1 MGQPLGF
8 RDVGRGHFAGYGLA
22 VGAGDIMARRRGQVH
37 PHPRLDIVLR
47 DTPARGVG
55 HAQVALGVSV
65 ALPGRR
71 AILAH
76 GLAVVLID
84 TQAMEVGNA

>member
-1 MGQPLGF
+1 MSAAVILPAMAWL
-8 RDVGRGHFAGYGLA
+8 LA
-22 VGAGDIMARRRGQVH
+22 RAISWPATVARFIHIRAWTY
-37 PHPRLDIVLR
+37 VLR